1 MVEYGKHQKVWGN
14 QAAHGSA
21 STDLAP
27 AFSQI
32 PLLELPRSVPSR
44 VRVRTCSMR
53 CAPHFGALLIR
64 TDAYQGLYK
73 VELTTLYRPYFLPE
87 FLPSLEE
94 WHLLGGDLDRIAGFG
109 IAPFSGIAASGTK
122 TAKTS
127 QLDFVALPQSL
138 GNTREQNAD
147 NGFGLSL
154 GKVDFVGNS
163 SSEFCFCH
171 VSSPTEG
178 TCPTWTRTPTICD
191 DRDGCPRTCSGMSR
205 LWGGTTLNA

>member
-1 MVEYGKHQKVWGN
+1 MGQS
-14 QAAHGSA
+14 GSA
-21 STDLAP
+21 RFSFNRSGPGLQPDTTARTSPQRTVKGSRPDL
-27 AFSQI
+27 QH
-32 PLLELPRSVPSR
+32 E
-44 VRVRTCSMR
+44 MR
-53 CAPHFGALLIR
+53 PTVFGALLIR

-87 FLPSLEE
+87 FLPGLEE
-94 WHLLGGDLDRIAGFG
+94 WHLLGRDLDRIAGFG

-147 NGFGLSL
+147 DGFGLSL

-178 TCPTWTRTPTICD
+178 TRPTWTRTPTICD